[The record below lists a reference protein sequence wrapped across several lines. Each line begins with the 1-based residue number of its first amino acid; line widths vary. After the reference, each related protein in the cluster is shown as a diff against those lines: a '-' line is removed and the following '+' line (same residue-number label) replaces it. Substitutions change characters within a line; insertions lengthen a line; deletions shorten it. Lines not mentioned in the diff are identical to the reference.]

1 MDKESL
7 GHGRQSVTHGV
18 MAAVMEVRAVDNSEV
33 TVFLGR
39 RQHAAGTAVPALG
52 RERAE
57 EGAGGGGGNGE
68 DEEGAV
74 LACGSGAFGRI
85 GRPLRRP

>member
-7 GHGRQSVTHGV
+7 GHGRQSVMHV
-18 MAAVMEVRAVDNSEV
+18 VIAAVTEVRAVDNSEV

-39 RQHAAGTAVPALG
+39 RQHAAGTAVSALG

-57 EGAGGGGGNGE
+57 EGAVCFKKDQIREKNQ
-68 DEEGAV
+68 
-74 LACGSGAFGRI
+74 
-85 GRPLRRP
+85 